1 VQPFCSIQ
9 SNLEML
15 TRAVVWEFSGLD
27 RLEVNAKHTFG
38 LVPEFAYPEFSIAWP
53 FALAYLDLDRFKLI
67 NDLFGHSAGDEVLQ
81 QVCKRITDVV
91 SGSIKVGRVGGD
103 EFTIVLPDTKMA
115 LAALV
120 CQGIVRSIGS
130 SPFRVGEKAFTAS
143 YLAAAV
149 LVVYA
154 GWRLRTLQAAALVG
168 HQVMVA
174 GNGLQLGDTGAIGG
188 LVLTSGAD
196 QVVVTIKDQNGLA
209 MRTLNLGNL
218 DAGTHNFAWD
228 GKTDAGVQAV
238 NGSYGVSVA
247 ANRGTEKVTAEALEL
262 ASVSNINR
270 STQGVTLD
278 LGRLGLVRFSDV
290 KQIF

>member
-1 VQPFCSIQ
+1 MTTSTSGVSTSTQALIDAA
-9 SNLEML
+9 NG
-15 TRAVVWEFSGLD
+15 AV
-27 RLEVNAKHTFG
+27 AKTKSTT
-38 LVPEFAYPEFSIAWP
+38 ADAQ
-53 FALAYLDLDRFKLI
+53 DRFLKLLTTQLKNQDPLNPMDNAQMTSQLAQI
-67 NDLFGHSAGDEVLQ
+67 STVDGIEKLNATLQ
-81 QVCKRITDVV
+81 K
-91 SGSIKVGRVGGD
+91 
-103 EFTIVLPDTKMA
+103 L
-115 LAALV
+115 L
-120 CQGIVRSIGS
+120 S
-130 SPFRVGEKAFTAS
+130 SSVDGEAM
-143 YLAAAV
+143 
-149 LVVYA
+149 
-154 GWRLRTLQAAALVG
+154 QAAALVG

-247 ANRGTEKVTAEALEL
+247 ANRGTEKVTAETLEL